1 MSPDLDSPAHT
12 APGPATPA
20 PRPVATAACRG
31 LSRTRQAIARRVQRG
46 LFGPRSA
53 TAHSLEV
60 KENAAGHYLPDSRM
74 AAVRLAEKKLEN
86 N

>member
-1 MSPDLDSPAHT
+1 
-12 APGPATPA
+12 
-20 PRPVATAACRG
+20 
-31 LSRTRQAIARRVQRG
+31 
-46 LFGPRSA
+46 
-53 TAHSLEV
+53 LEV